1 VPDYVKRIG
10 GANVSAGGSSGSL
23 LVWPTAHPTV
33 AVQPNEKLSISL
45 RLRRPDGTPVEIRPA
60 ADAPSFCRLRRE
72 GQGTGYWLDVEV
84 PSSQS
89 GTYSIPLDITGEP
102 VEKVRLALDVRMIAD
117 NLVATPKEIDLGTV
131 SSKMT
136 EGSPPRQ
143 ARIGIRSLVG
153 TFRIK
158 ALSSSL
164 PFVKLEAR
172 TVIEGTNYL
181 IRVTVDPKLLPARP
195 GPYSGAAMIDTD
207 DGRRVQVPLKIS
219 VESN

>member
-1 VPDYVKRIG
+1 
-10 GANVSAGGSSGSL
+10 
-23 LVWPTAHPTV
+23 
-33 AVQPNEKLSISL
+33 VQPNEKLSIAL
-45 RLRRPDGTPVEIRPA
+45 RLRRQDGAPVEIRPA

-72 GQGTGYWLDVEV
+72 AQGNGYWLDIEV

-89 GTYSIPLDITGEP
+89 GSYAIPLDITGEP
-102 VEKVRLALDVRMIAD
+102 VEKVRLALEVKVITD

-131 SSKMT
+131 SSKT
-136 EGSPPRQ
+136 TDGPSRQ

-153 TFRIK
+153 AFRIK

-164 PFVKLEAR
+164 PFVKLEAQ

-195 GPYSGAAMIDTD
+195 GPYSGAAVVETE
-207 DGRRVQVPLKIS
+207 DGRRVEVPLKIS